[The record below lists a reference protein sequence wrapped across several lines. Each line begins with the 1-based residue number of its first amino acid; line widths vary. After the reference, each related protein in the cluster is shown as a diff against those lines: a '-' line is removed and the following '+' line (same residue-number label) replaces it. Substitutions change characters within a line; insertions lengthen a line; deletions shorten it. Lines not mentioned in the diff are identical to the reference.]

1 MLKLFLDEDV
11 PEAIAT
17 ALKLRG
23 YDVTTVTEV
32 GRKGITDIDQLKYA
46 SSEKR
51 VLFSFNIADFYKIHS
66 DFLKNGLN
74 HSGIILSKQLP
85 IGIIIKA
92 LLKLLSTITP
102 EKSRNNLIWLS
113 DWVK

>member
-23 YDVTTVTEV
+23 YDVTTVKEA
-32 GRKGITDIDQLKYA
+32 GRKGMADIDQLKYA

-51 VLFSFNIADFYKIHS
+51 VLLSFNIADFYKIHS
-66 DFLKNGLN
+66 EFIRNGLN
-74 HSGIILSKQLP
+74 HSGIILSKQLS
-85 IGIIIKA
+85 IGTIIKA
-92 LLKLLSTITP
+92 LLKLLSAITP
-102 EKSRNNLIWLS
+102 EKIRNNVIWLS